1 MKKIIIGILIG
12 MVICIIGITIY
23 IKYFM
28 FVPDKNGMINTD
40 GDNIEFGGY
49 KAIEWEEMIRNFYIS
64 RLEYVPN
71 VKCYYNETNNFIA
84 EISTVDNIDDI
95 YEFNPDTLI
104 AIRDDGV
111 AIDFINRIY
120 LKTKISFSDNQ
131 CLAIGYVLDS
141 NRDEF
146 VRNNFYND
154 HVYSSLETLDNN
166 DDSYC
171 SYLFNS
177 FEMFDY
183 RTEESKNNGTENC
196 FVIIPKSEEVKITL
210 YNCFINEQGEL
221 VKLDNALIKE
231 YTKPFIVLDD
241 YLAETSTPELC
252 IEFEYNGFQEIF
264 PIVFS
269 GMDGKLD
276 LTGVEEEV
284 KDISVY

>member
-1 MKKIIIGILIG
+1 MAN
-12 MVICIIGITIY
+12 IY
-23 IKYFM
+23 LRWKN
-28 FVPDKNGMINTD
+28 PDRNG
-40 GDNIEFGGY
+40 

-84 EISTVDNIDDI
+84 EISTGDNIDDI

-120 LKTKISFSDNQ
+120 LKTTISFSDNQ

-154 HVYSSLETLDNN
+154 HVYSSLEPLENS
-166 DDSYC
+166 DDFYY

-183 RTEESKNNGTENC
+183 RTEESKNNGTGNC
-196 FVIIPKSEEVKITL
+196 FMIFPKSEEVKISL
-210 YNCFINEQGEL
+210 YNFIFT
-221 VKLDNALIKE
+221 KLWNRKLFTTFLAYTILQISYRSLLSILKIIHIIK
-231 YTKPFIVLDD
+231 L
-241 YLAETSTPELC
+241 TS
-252 IEFEYNGFQEIF
+252 
-264 PIVFS
+264 
-269 GMDGKLD
+269 
-276 LTGVEEEV
+276 
-284 KDISVY
+284 KDS

>member
-12 MVICIIGITIY
+12 TVICIIGITIY

-28 FVPDKNGMINTD
+28 FVPDKNGMIDTD
-40 GDNIEFGGY
+40 WENIEFGGY

-64 RLEYVPN
+64 RFEYVPN

-84 EISTVDNIDDI
+84 EISTEDDVVEV

-104 AIRDDGV
+104 AIREDRV
-111 AIDFINRIY
+111 AIDFINGEF
-120 LKTKISFSDNQ
+120 LETKIRFSDNQ

-154 HVYSSLETLDNN
+154 HVYSSLEPLENS
-166 DDSYC
+166 DDFYY

-183 RTEESKNNGTENC
+183 RTEKSRNNRTGNC

-221 VKLDNALIKE
+221 ELDNTLIKE

-276 LTGVEEEV
+276 LTGVEDEV

>member
-12 MVICIIGITIY
+12 TVICIIGITIY

-64 RLEYVPN
+64 RFEYVPN

-84 EISTVDNIDDI
+84 EISTEDDVVEV

-104 AIRDDGV
+104 AIREDRV
-111 AIDFINRIY
+111 AIDFINGEF
-120 LKTKISFSDNQ
+120 LETKIRFSDNQ

-154 HVYSSLETLDNN
+154 HVYSSLEPLDNN
-166 DDSYC
+166 DDFYY

-177 FEMFDY
+177 LEMFDY
-183 RTEESKNNGTENC
+183 RTEESRNNGTGNC

-221 VKLDNALIKE
+221 ELDNTLIKE
-231 YTKPFIVLDD
+231 YTKSFIVLDD
-241 YLAETSTPELC
+241 YLAETTTPEMC
-252 IEFEYNGFQEIF
+252 IEFEYNGFHETF